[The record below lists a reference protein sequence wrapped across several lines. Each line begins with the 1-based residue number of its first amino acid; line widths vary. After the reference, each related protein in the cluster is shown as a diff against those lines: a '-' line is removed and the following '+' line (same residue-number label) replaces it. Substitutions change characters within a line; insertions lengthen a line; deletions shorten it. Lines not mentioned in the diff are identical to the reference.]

1 MGTKAAVATKTV
13 VLSEVKTEEVRRV
26 SSGSIE
32 FDRVLG
38 GGFVP
43 GQVVLLAGDPGIG
56 KSTLLTQV
64 SKNMPD
70 QKILYVCGEESL
82 GQVKVRADRM
92 DYKGENLLAIA
103 ETNADVII
111 ATLEGEKEISLVVVD
126 SIQTITSGEYMGF
139 AGSVGQVR
147 GGTQKLANVAKRAGI
162 PLILVGH
169 VTKEGAVA
177 GPKVLEHIVDTVLYL
192 EGDSQHL
199 FRVLK
204 TTKNRFGPVSEVGI
218 FEMTEKEMR
227 DVENPSEMFLSEKK
241 ESSGSCVSVVMEGF
255 RPILF
260 EVQAL
265 TTRTPFGYPRRT
277 TSGFPV
283 NRLQVLIAILQKRCG
298 LNLSDQD
305 VYVNIAGGFKVNE
318 YAVDLAVCLAI
329 VSSIKD
335 TPLKGKTVAFG
346 EVGLSGEVRNVSH
359 QDKRIKEARKLGY
372 TNVVS
377 PPKTKSVREALR
389 EALQ

>member
-1 MGTKAAVATKTV
+1 
-13 VLSEVKTEEVRRV
+13 
-26 SSGSIE
+26 
-32 FDRVLG
+32 
-38 GGFVP
+38 
-43 GQVVLLAGDPGIG
+43 
-56 KSTLLTQV
+56 
-64 SKNMPD
+64 MPD